1 MTSKLKFQKWPI
13 LEFWNFNGQTFESTL
28 GYFFLMTHLWNLYI
42 RYEHEL
48 NYHQHKT
55 EFKNINQELRYKGGQ
70 SYMTWHI
77 TLTTKFFFCFFDSS
91 QALMYVH
98 HNVKEFFKNSHRKV
112 LFLLRSMLYDPADN
126 FDHPKNCTFW
136 LEIWHTCSYGD
147 VDDSPIAQKPNK
159 IFLGTHLTLP
169 K

>member
-1 MTSKLKFQKWPI
+1 MWSQMLLLCSLMVGIPRKALWSKLYDFKVKISKMTDFRI
-13 LEFWNFNGQTFESTL
+13 LEFQWSNFWVNFMI
-28 GYFFLMTHLWNLYI
+28 FFLMTHLWNLYI

-55 EFKNINQELRYKGGQ
+55 EFKNINQELRYKTGQ

-77 TLTTKFFFCFFDSS
+77 TLTTIFFCFFDSS

-112 LFLLRSMLYDPADN
+112 LFLLRSMLYA
-126 FDHPKNCTFW
+126 K
-136 LEIWHTCSYGD
+136 
-147 VDDSPIAQKPNK
+147 
-159 IFLGTHLTLP
+159 
-169 K
+169 

>member
-1 MTSKLKFQKWPI
+1 
-13 LEFWNFNGQTFESTL
+13 
-28 GYFFLMTHLWNLYI
+28 MTHLWNLYI

-112 LFLLRSMLYDPADN
+112 LFFLHSSEQAALFEVQPGVRFPA
-126 FDHPKNCTFW
+126 TF
-136 LEIWHTCSYGD
+136 L
-147 VDDSPIAQKPNK
+147 VV
-159 IFLGTHLTLP
+159 
-169 K
+169 